1 MLLARL
7 KSRLEQGERSWTL
20 NEFLRQARVKW
31 HGAKLDQPDWSDE
44 SHSLAATASV
54 IDGQVLMHI
63 MTNAY
68 WEPLAFELPRE
79 AGTHQEWRR
88 LIDTY
93 LESPEDI
100 SDVFD
105 APVFSGESYVV
116 EARSVVILFALR
128 AG

>member
-1 MLLARL
+1 MR
-7 KSRLEQGERSWTL
+7 RGRT
-20 NEFLRQARVKW
+20 R
-31 HGAKLDQPDWSDE
+31 
-44 SHSLAATASV
+44 
-54 IDGQVLMHI
+54 
-63 MTNAY
+63 
-68 WEPLAFELPRE
+68 
-79 AGTHQEWRR
+79 EWRR

-100 SDVFD
+100 CDVFD